1 MLIFKS
7 TWWILAL
14 IWLLFTVF
22 VAGAMVPAKAQTQ
35 TQAILTIVLRDSH
48 GTPLEG
54 VTTEVLSYD
63 WGLEL
68 GKAYSVIA
76 KGETDKNGVVAFD
89 STPWPFS
96 GYRVKFT
103 PTDHTKPTSAWFL
116 PDSDNQYRGYPGI
129 STGGV
134 TETQKFVLSGSDG
147 LIYNDLSNDGE
158 LPQYQRDPVGGL
170 ENPRVSVMPGQN
182 FLASVAAATAT
193 AEARGEPTPTLPPPA
208 AASPRPGQVQ
218 SALTVTPG
226 PTQTQSMAVIT
237 AITAAQTTS
246 QKTTSVVAGVVATT
260 PPVANSSTS
269 TSTSTSA
276 GVTTAA
282 GQTVVASSPV
292 TQTTTGSSS
301 NNLVVSILL
310 AVFGLACLALFW
322 KFRFKIYQLIGIET
336 VAGKKQ
342 KQSAD
347 PPRSQATG
355 ESSKKGKHQ

>member
-7 TWWILAL
+7 TWWILAV

-22 VAGAMVPAKAQTQ
+22 VAGAMVPAKAQ

-68 GKAYSVIA
+68 GMAYSVIA

-226 PTQTQSMAVIT
+226 ATQNQARAVNT
-237 AITAAQTTS
+237 ATTAAQTTVAQTTS
-246 QKTTSVVAGVVATT
+246 QTTSVVAGAAATT
-260 PPVANSSTS
+260 PPVTNSSTS
-269 TSTSTSA
+269 TSAS
-276 GVTTAA
+276 VTTAA
-282 GQTVVASSPV
+282 GQTVAPSSPV
-292 TQTTTGSSS
+292 TRTITNSSG

-310 AVFGLACLALFW
+310 AVLGLACLALFW
-322 KFRFKIYQLIGIET
+322 KFRFKIYQLIGIEI
-336 VAGKKQ
+336 VPGKKQ
-342 KQSAD
+342 KQSAN
-347 PPRSQATG
+347 PPKSQTTG